1 VKLEETVNKKEE
13 LFQLEEQGWQALSSD
28 RDNAVKFYDTVLTN
42 DAIMVFPGGLWIRGK
57 EAILDSIREAEPWLA
72 YELDD
77 LQILDLSAD
86 TRGVVYR
93 ASAKRIGG
101 AEYKAL
107 MSSLYIRQDGKWKMA
122 FHQQSP
128 V

>member
-1 VKLEETVNKKEE
+1 MNIKEE

-28 RDNAVKFYDTVLTN
+28 REEAVKFYDYVLTS
-42 DAIMVFPGGLWIRGK
+42 DAIMVFPGGLLIRGK
-57 EAILDSIREAEPWLA
+57 TAILESIREAEPWLA
-72 YELDD
+72 YQLDD
-77 LQILDLSAD
+77 IQILDLSAD

-93 ASAKRIGG
+93 ATAKRSEHI
-101 AEYKAL
+101 EYKAL
-107 MSSLYIRQDGKWKMA
+107 MSSIYIRQDDRWEMA